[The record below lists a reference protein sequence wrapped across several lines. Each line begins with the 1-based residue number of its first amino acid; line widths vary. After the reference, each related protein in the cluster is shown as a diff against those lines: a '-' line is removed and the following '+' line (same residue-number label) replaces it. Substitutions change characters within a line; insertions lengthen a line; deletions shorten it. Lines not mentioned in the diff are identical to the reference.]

1 MLIEN
6 SFEQLSPEWFAA
18 RAGIPSASNFDKI
31 ITGAGQPSKQAEK
44 YMYQLA
50 GERLL
55 GTKEESYCNAAMQRG
70 IELEPEARS
79 FYEALYGCDVEQA
92 GLVYKDERKIFSCSP
107 DGLLEN
113 GGLEIK
119 CPQLSTHIE
128 YLTGNK
134 IPSTYYQQVQGS
146 LYICGLEFWDFMSY
160 YPGIKPFIIRVEPDL
175 KFHARLEVELE
186 KFCFQLDVLEK
197 KIRDMK

>member
-31 ITGAGQPSKQAEK
+31 VTTTGAPSKQAEK

-55 GTKEESYCNAAMQRG
+55 GTKEESYCNAAMLRG
-70 IELEPEARS
+70 IELEPEARQ
-79 FYEALYGCDVEQA
+79 FYELTLDCEVEQVA
-92 GLVYKDERKIFSCSP
+92 LVYRDERKLYSCSP
-107 DGLLEN
+107 DGLLPN

-128 YLTGNK
+128 YLLNGK
-134 IPSTYYQQVQGS
+134 LPATYYQQVQGS
-146 LYICGLEFWDFMSY
+146 LFVTGADYWDFLSY
-160 YPGIKPFIIRVEPDL
+160 YPGVKPFFIRVEPDL
-175 KFHARLEVELE
+175 KFHAKLEAALEQFCNELD
-186 KFCFQLDVLEK
+186 KVTNKL
-197 KIRDMK
+197 R